1 MKKLKQDL
9 CNYKFNRKC
18 GIKMSKMV
26 VPSIMAQFKT
36 VKCTYFDGDEKKEA
50 TSYVDDIYLLF
61 NQNRIRSAGTDT
73 INAWLE
79 TMQPRK
85 DPLAEL
91 RSKCTDEQ
99 LVRFC
104 KSRYIQS
111 QSELLAWSGYIQDHY
126 EDILAELASQSV
138 LQNVQQTEP
147 APPSQSAPQAQSTS
161 E

>member
-26 VPSIMAQFKT
+26 TPSIMAQFKT
-36 VKCTYFDGDEKKEA
+36 VKCVYFDGDEKKEA
-50 TSYVDDIYLLF
+50 TSYIDDIYLLF

-73 INAWLE
+73 INAWLD
-79 TMQPRK
+79 TLTPRK
-85 DPLAEL
+85 DPLEQF
-91 RSKCTDEQ
+91 RKNCTDEQ
-99 LVRFC
+99 LMKFC

-111 QSELLAWSGYIQDHY
+111 QSELLAWSQYIQANYD
-126 EDILAELASQSV
+126 DVVAELTAQQVQNSV
-138 LQNVQQTEP
+138 KKTES
-147 APPSQSAPQAQSTS
+147 APPSQPASQAQSTS

>member
-1 MKKLKQDL
+1 MRKLKQDL

-85 DPLAEL
+85 DPFEQL
-91 RSKCTDEQ
+91 RKNCTDEQ
-99 LVRFC
+99 LVKFC

-111 QSELLAWSGYIQDHY
+111 QSELLAWSQYIQANYD
-126 EDILAELASQSV
+126 DVVSELTAQQAPQSV
-138 LQNVQQTEP
+138 QQAQPE
-147 APPSQSAPQAQSTS
+147 PQAQPTS

>member
-1 MKKLKQDL
+1 MRKLKQDL

-26 VPSIMAQFKT
+26 VPSIMSQFKT

-50 TSYVDDIYLLF
+50 VSYVDDIYLLF

-85 DPLAEL
+85 DPLEQL
-91 RSKCTDEQ
+91 RKNCTDEQ
-99 LVRFC
+99 LVKFC

-111 QSELLAWSGYIQDHY
+111 QSELLAWSQYIQANYD
-126 EDILAELASQSV
+126 DVVAELTAQQAQQSV
-138 LQNVQQTEP
+138 QQARPE
-147 APPSQSAPQAQSTS
+147 PQAQPTS